1 MSTPSTA
8 PSPRLPLQMNIEFRK
23 SYARQGGK
31 GTLRNISLTG
41 AFLETTTQELFPSDK
56 LIITFVLSER
66 VRRMTATI
74 VWKNGN
80 GCGVQFHPFN
90 KRDVQI
96 VDDLMYFV
104 QNSRNGRR
112 SVLDDIFHVVSVE
125 GIPMGSEEDEN

>member
-1 MSTPSTA
+1 MNAQSSL

-23 SYARQGGK
+23 SYARQAGK

-41 AFLETTTQELFPSDK
+41 AFLETETLELYPSDK
-56 LIITFVLSER
+56 LVITFVLSER

-74 VWKNGN
+74 VWKNGR

-104 QNSRNGRR
+104 QNSRTGSRN
-112 SVLDDIFHVVSVE
+112 VLEDIFAVVSNAPFE
-125 GIPMGSEEDEN
+125 SGEDN

>member
-1 MSTPSTA
+1 MSTTNTH

-23 SYARQGGK
+23 SYARQAGK
-31 GTLRNISLTG
+31 GTLKNISLTG
-41 AFLETTTQELFPSDK
+41 AFLETETLELFPSDK
-56 LIITFVLSER
+56 LVITFVLSER

-74 VWKNGN
+74 VWKNGR

-104 QNSRNGRR
+104 QNTRSGTR
-112 SVLDDIFHVVSVE
+112 SVLDNIFQVVSNGVPVT
-125 GIPMGSEEDEN
+125 ISDEE

>member
-1 MSTPSTA
+1 
-8 PSPRLPLQMNIEFRK
+8 MNIEFRK
-23 SYARQGGK
+23 SYARQAGK

-41 AFLETTTQELFPSDK
+41 AFLETETLELYPSDK
-56 LIITFVLSER
+56 LVITFVLSER

-74 VWKNGN
+74 VWKNGR

-104 QNSRNGRR
+104 QNSRTGSRN
-112 SVLDDIFHVVSVE
+112 VLEDIFAVVSNAPFE
-125 GIPMGSEEDEN
+125 SGEDN